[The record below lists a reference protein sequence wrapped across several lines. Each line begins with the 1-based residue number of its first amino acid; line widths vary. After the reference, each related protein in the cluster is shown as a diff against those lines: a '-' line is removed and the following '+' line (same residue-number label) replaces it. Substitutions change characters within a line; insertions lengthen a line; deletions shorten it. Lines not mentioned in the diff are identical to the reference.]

1 MIENFDR
8 KLSEKF
14 VQSAN
19 VYRYQLCRCWIIV
32 VYGILDSGFL
42 RTIGMLLKVFVPKN
56 CCFLV
61 FRLHIVP
68 SRG

>member
-32 VYGILDSGFL
+32 VYG
-42 RTIGMLLKVFVPKN
+42 TQK
-56 CCFLV
+56 
-61 FRLHIVP
+61 H
-68 SRG
+68 